1 LVIVGLISW
10 FMRTIQFQKYD
21 RVVKYLKIAT
31 LNNLTLK
38 NGGSKQTQEL
48 FRRATE
54 LYDEHIKEREF
65 RWF

>member
-1 LVIVGLISW
+1 
-10 FMRTIQFQKYD
+10 MRTIQFQKYD

-54 LYDEHIKEREF
+54 LYDEYIKEREF
-65 RWF
+65 RCF

>member
-65 RWF
+65 RCF